1 LAARDK
7 NRAGRFSILFTTG
20 CAGQC
25 RKRHSNRRFAGSNN
39 SYTYMSTTSGL
50 ISLQSRRQVGG
61 GCSNNGGGYDFDL
74 TLMFPSLKSTAIY
87 TAPTVS

>member
-1 LAARDK
+1 
-7 NRAGRFSILFTTG
+7 
-20 CAGQC
+20 
-25 RKRHSNRRFAGSNN
+25 
-39 SYTYMSTTSGL
+39 MSTTSGL

-87 TAPTVS
+87 TARRPFRDHTTTNLHVQFYSIRRTEVSER